1 MHGRAVRNTGSR
13 LEPVE
18 ITGSGREAVSEEEE
32 TVTINADVMV
42 IETRAT
48 DTINSYGGPSRLSAV
63 EVRAVPFNSNNLV
76 REISFVMREDDA
88 PRVGAVLKVT
98 VEEEKS

>member
-1 MHGRAVRNTGSR
+1 MK
-13 LEPVE
+13 
-18 ITGSGREAVSEEEE
+18 
-32 TVTINADVMV
+32 INADVMV

-48 DTINSYGGPSRLSAV
+48 DTVHSYGGTQHPVAV
-63 EVRAVPFNSNNLV
+63 EVRAVPFNSSNLV